1 MKNLIIDFRNFF
13 FRGAITFGKPLIYED
28 HLVTYNFIRNFKFIV
43 DQFKPDK
50 IFLALEGHP
59 AYRYS
64 LYPDYKANRIV
75 KESSK
80 DLADIADTIKNPST
94 RDIVNAEQKLTLE
107 LCKHLPVTTAYHP
120 DFEADDVI
128 NTLVHLLSEDE
139 NIVITGDTDY
149 YQLLETSNCK
159 VYNATKKVFLE
170 KFKYPYVVHK
180 ALVGDKSDNIP
191 RLLSDKKAEMI
202 LDNPELFEKYLSE
215 EEKSANFNINF
226 NLIKFQE
233 VPSDSLELEQ
243 NFLDMDYLLA
253 KWEEYKFPSL
263 LKETYIDSFKEVF
276 EKLSC

>member
-1 MKNLIIDFRNFF
+1 MKNLIYDFRNFV
-13 FRGAITFGKPLIYED
+13 FRGAITFGKPLIEEE
-28 HLVTYNFIRNFKFIV
+28 HSVTYNFIRNIKFIT

-64 LYPDYKANRIV
+64 LYPDYKATRIV
-75 KESSK
+75 KESSETTV
-80 DLADIADTIKNPST
+80 DTTHKPSM
-94 RDIVNAEQKLTLE
+94 REIVDREQKLILD
-107 LCKHLPVTTAYHP
+107 LCKRLPVTTAYHP
-120 DFEADDVI
+120 DYEADDVV

-191 RLLSDKKAEMI
+191 RLISDKKAEAM
-202 LDNPELFEKYLSE
+202 LDNPDLLEKYLAE

-233 VPSDSLELEQ
+233 VPPDSLELEQ
-243 NFLDMDYLLA
+243 NFLDMNYMIT